1 MFEFL
6 FKHSPTVFRKGEF
19 VFASGWPVWLLVAL
33 VLLVGGGLAWYLH
46 RNRGWLQGR
55 QPAALWSLQLG
66 TVVLVLVMLWQ
77 PACSIESLRADQNL
91 VAVLLDTSRS
101 MGMAEEEQTRLEKAT
116 AALGSGL
123 IEEIQKKF
131 QVRLYGFAGQLERLE
146 SVETIA
152 AEGSSSRIGQAVA
165 NVLRESAALPLGAVI
180 VFSDGSDNSGSFD
193 RRAVAE
199 IRRRN
204 VPVHTVGIGR
214 TKIPG
219 DIELADVS
227 VSPRALPH
235 SRLAAQVGI
244 RHSGEGDQTT
254 RLSVRDGSRV
264 LASKPITLPRGQ
276 TVHTESVDFDAGEAG
291 IRNLTFQLD
300 PLPGETL
307 AGNNALSRVI
317 EVPRARRKI
326 LYVEGEPRWEYKFLR
341 RAIRDDAN
349 VQLVTM
355 LRTSPNK
362 FYRQGVDTDDELAQG
377 FPSRAEEL
385 FSYHGLVIGS
395 IEAAFF
401 APAQQ
406 EAIKEFVNR
415 RGGKLLMLGGRR
427 GLGDGGWGA
436 SKVTDVLPVRL
447 PEGST
452 ETFTREPA
460 QVEPT
465 TQGRD
470 SLICRL
476 HDDPAENLR
485 QWRDLPPVADYQ
497 RVGDLKPGAVPLLNL
512 VAAERS
518 MPFLVLQN
526 YGRGKSMVLASG
538 GTWLWKMRLPHDD
551 SRHHT
556 FWRQLLRSLVA
567 GTPGPVS
574 LTTDRT
580 LYADNSQVKLR
591 AEVRTKAHQPT
602 NIATVTATLT
612 PELGDPLS
620 LDLHP
625 SPDEEGIYEADLTVA
640 SPGSYRVEATAHL
653 GDTTL
658 GSDTR
663 HFRREDGVAE
673 NFRPEQN
680 RELLEKLA
688 EQTGGR
694 YWTFDE
700 VSGLPDEIRFSQA
713 GITSR
718 EIMDLWDMPVLFIL
732 LLSLRAAEWL
742 LRRRWGLV

>member
-6 FKHSPTVFRKGEF
+6 FKYSPTVFRKGEF
-19 VFASGWPVWLLVAL
+19 VFASGWPVWLLVIL
-33 VLLVGGGLAWYLH
+33 VLLAGGGLAWYLH
-46 RNRGWLQGR
+46 RNRGRLEGR
-55 QPAALWSLQLG
+55 QPAVIWSLQLG
-66 TVVLVLVMLWQ
+66 TVALVLFLLWQ
-77 PACSIESLRADQNL
+77 PAIGIESLRAEQNL

-101 MGMAEEEQTRLEKAT
+101 MGLAEDEQTRLEKAT
-116 AALGSGL
+116 AALGAGL

-152 AEGSSSRIGQAVA
+152 AEGTSSRIGQAVA
-165 NVLRESAALPLGAVI
+165 SVLRESSALPLGAVI
-180 VFSDGSDNSGSFD
+180 IFTDGSDNSGSFD

-204 VPVHTVGIGR
+204 VPVHTVGVGR

-235 SRLAAQVGI
+235 SRLSAQVGI
-244 RHSGEGDQTT
+244 RHSGDGDQTT

-264 LASKPITLPRGQ
+264 LASKQITLSRGQ

-317 EVPRARRKI
+317 EIPRDRRKI

-341 RAIRDDAN
+341 RTIRDDAN

-362 FYRQGVDTDDELAQG
+362 FYRQGVDTDDELAKG

-406 EAIKEFVNR
+406 EAIREFVNR
-415 RGGKLLMLGGRR
+415 RGGSLLMLGGRR
-427 GLGDGGWGA
+427 GLADGGWGA
-436 SKVTDVLPVRL
+436 SKVADVLPVKL
-447 PEGST
+447 PEGSA

-460 QVEPT
+460 RVEPT
-465 TQGRD
+465 VQGRD

-485 QWRDLPPVADYQ
+485 LWRDLPPLADYQ
-497 RVGDLKPGAVPLLNL
+497 RVGALKPGAVPLLNL
-512 VAAERS
+512 VAADRS
-518 MPFLVLQN
+518 LPLLVLQN
-526 YGRGKSMVLASG
+526 YGRGKSMILASG

-580 LYADNSQVKLR
+580 LYADNVHVKLR

-602 NIATVTATLT
+602 NSATVTATLT

-620 LDLHP
+620 LELYP
-625 SPDEEGIYEADLTVA
+625 SPDEEGIYEAELTVA

-653 GDTTL
+653 GDETL

-694 YWTFDE
+694 YWTLE
-700 VSGLPDEIRFSQA
+700 QVSDLPDEIRFSKA

-718 EIMDLWDMPVLFIL
+718 EIMDLWDMPAFFIL

>member
-6 FKHSPTVFRKGEF
+6 FKYSPTVFRKGEF
-19 VFASGWPVWLLVAL
+19 VFASGWPVWLLLAL
-33 VLLVGGGLAWYLH
+33 VLLAGGGLAWYLH
-46 RNRGWLQGR
+46 RNRGRLEGR
-55 QPAALWSLQLG
+55 KPALLWSLQLG
-66 TVVLVLVMLWQ
+66 TVALVLFLLWQ
-77 PACSIESLRADQNL
+77 PAIGIESLRAEQNL

-101 MGMAEEEQTRLEKAT
+101 MGFVENEQTRLEKAT
-116 AALGSGL
+116 AALDAGL
-123 IEEIQKKF
+123 IEEIQEKF

-152 AEGSSSRIGQAVA
+152 AEGTSSRIGQAVA
-165 NVLRESAALPLGAVI
+165 SVLRESSALPLGAVI
-180 VFSDGSDNSGSFD
+180 IFTDGSDNSGRFD
-193 RRAVAE
+193 RRAMAE

-204 VPVHTVGIGR
+204 VPVHTVGVGR

-219 DIELADVS
+219 DVELADVS

-235 SRLAAQVGI
+235 SRLSAQVGI
-244 RHSGEGDQTT
+244 RHSGDGDQTT

-264 LASKPITLPRGQ
+264 LASKQITLPRGQ
-276 TVHTESVDFDAGEAG
+276 TVHTESVDFDTGEAG

-300 PLPGETL
+300 PLPDETL
-307 AGNNALSRVI
+307 VGNNALSRVI

-362 FYRQGVDTDDELAQG
+362 FYRQGVDTDDELAKG

-406 EAIKEFVNR
+406 EAIREFVNR
-415 RGGKLLMLGGRR
+415 RGGALLMLGGRR
-427 GLGDGGWGA
+427 GLADGGWGA
-436 SKVTDVLPVRL
+436 SKVADVLPVKL
-447 PEGST
+447 PEGSAK
-452 ETFTREPA
+452 TFTREPA
-460 QVEPT
+460 RVEPT
-465 TQGRD
+465 AQGRD

-497 RVGDLKPGAVPLLNL
+497 RVGALKPGAVPLLNL
-512 VAAERS
+512 VAADRS
-518 MPFLVLQN
+518 LPLLVLQN
-526 YGRGKSMVLASG
+526 YGRGKSMILASG

-580 LYADNSQVKLR
+580 LYADNVHVKLR

-602 NIATVTATLT
+602 NSATVTATLT
-612 PELGDPLS
+612 PELGDPLR
-620 LDLHP
+620 LELHP
-625 SPDEEGIYEADLTVA
+625 SPDEEGIYEAELTVA
-640 SPGSYRVEATAHL
+640 TPGAYRVEATAHL
-653 GDTTL
+653 GDETL

-694 YWTFDE
+694 YWTLDQ
-700 VSGLPDEIRFSQA
+700 VSGLPDEIRFSHA

-732 LLSLRAAEWL
+732 LLLLRATEWL
-742 LRRRWGLV
+742 LRRSWGLV

>member
-165 NVLRESAALPLGAVI
+165 SVLRESAALPLGAVI

-300 PLPGETL
+300 PLPEETL
-307 AGNNALSRVI
+307 AENNALSRVI

-362 FYRQGVDTDDELAQG
+362 FYRQGVDTDDELAKG

-602 NIATVTATLT
+602 NSATVTATLT

-694 YWTFDE
+694 YWTLDE

>member
-6 FKHSPTVFRKGEF
+6 FKYSPTVFRKGEF

-33 VLLVGGGLAWYLH
+33 VLLAGGGLGWYLH
-46 RNRGWLQGR
+46 RNRGRLQGR
-55 QPAALWSLQLG
+55 QPVALWSLQLG
-66 TVVLVLVMLWQ
+66 TVALVLIMLWQ

-101 MGMAEEEQTRLEKAT
+101 MGLAEEEQTRLEKAT

-131 QVRLYGFAGQLERLE
+131 QVRLYGFAGQLARLE
-146 SVETIA
+146 SVETVA
-152 AEGSSSRIGQAVA
+152 AEGNSSRIGQAVA
-165 NVLRESAALPLGAVI
+165 SVLRESAALPLGAVI
-180 VFSDGSDNSGSFD
+180 IFTDGSDNSGNFD

-199 IRRRN
+199 IRRQN

-219 DIELADVS
+219 DIELAEVS

-244 RHSGEGDQTT
+244 RHSGDGDQTT

-264 LASKPITLPRGQ
+264 LASKQITLPRGQ

-291 IRNLTFQLD
+291 IRNLTFQLE

-362 FYRQGVDTDDELAQG
+362 FYRQGVDTDDELAKG
-377 FPSRAEEL
+377 FPSRAEDL

-401 APAQQ
+401 SPAQQ
-406 EAIKEFVNR
+406 EAIREFVNR

-436 SKVTDVLPVRL
+436 SKVADVLPVRL

-452 ETFTREPA
+452 ETFTRERA

-485 QWRDLPPVADYQ
+485 LWRDLPPVADYQ

-518 MPFLVLQN
+518 MPLLVLQN

-580 LYADNSQVKLR
+580 LYADNAQVKLR

-602 NIATVTATLT
+602 NSATVTATLT

-620 LDLHP
+620 LELHP

-694 YWTFDE
+694 YWTLDE
-700 VSGLPDEIRFSQA
+700 VSGLPDEIRFSRA

-718 EIMDLWDMPVLFIL
+718 EIMDLWDMPALFIL

-742 LRRRWGLV
+742 LRRKWGLV

>member
-6 FKHSPTVFRKGEF
+6 FKYPPTVFRKGEF
-19 VFASGWPVWLLVAL
+19 VFAGGWPAWLLVTL
-33 VLLVGGGLAWYLH
+33 VLLAGGGLGWYLY
-46 RNRGWLQGR
+46 RNRGRLQGR
-55 QPAALWSLQLG
+55 RRIVVWSLQLG
-66 TVVLVLVMLWQ
+66 TVALALFLLWQ
-77 PACSIESLRADQNL
+77 PACSIESLRAEQNL
-91 VAVLLDTSRS
+91 VAVLIDTSRS
-101 MGMAEEEQTRLEKAT
+101 MGLAEEERTRLEKAT
-116 AALGSGL
+116 AALGAGL
-123 IEEIQKKF
+123 MEEIQKKF
-131 QVRLYGFAGQLERLE
+131 QVRLYGFAGQLVRLE
-146 SVETIA
+146 SVEAIA
-152 AEGSSSRIGQAVA
+152 AEGNSSRVGQAVA
-165 NVLRESAALPLGAVI
+165 SVLRESAALPLGAVI
-180 VFSDGSDNSGSFD
+180 IFTDGSDNSGNFD

-214 TKIPG
+214 TRIPG

-235 SRLAAQVGI
+235 SRLAAQVRI
-244 RHSGEGDQTT
+244 RHGGDGDQTT

-264 LASKPITLPRGQ
+264 LASKQITLPRGQ

-300 PLPGETL
+300 ALPDETL
-307 AGNNALSRVI
+307 VGNNALNRVI

-349 VQLVTM
+349 VQLVSM

-362 FYRQGVDTDDELAQG
+362 FYRQGVDTDDELAKG

-401 APAQQ
+401 TPAQQ
-406 EAIKEFVNR
+406 EAIREFVNR

-427 GLGDGGWGA
+427 GLSDGGWGA
-436 SKVTDVLPVRL
+436 SKVADVLPVTL
-447 PEGST
+447 PERSA

-460 QVEPT
+460 RVEPT

-485 QWRDLPPVADYQ
+485 QWRDLPPIADYQ
-497 RVGDLKPGAVPLLNL
+497 SVGDLKPGAVPLLNL
-512 VAAERS
+512 VAADRS
-518 MPFLVLQN
+518 MPLLALQN
-526 YGRGKSMVLASG
+526 YGRGKSLILASG

-580 LYADNSQVKLR
+580 LYADNAQVKLR

-602 NIATVTATLT
+602 NSATVTATLT
-612 PELGDPLS
+612 PELGDPMS
-620 LDLHP
+620 LELHP

-640 SPGSYRVEATAHL
+640 SPGSYRIEATAHL
-653 GDTTL
+653 GKTPL
-658 GSDTR
+658 GSDAR

-680 RELLEKLA
+680 RELLERLA

-694 YWTFDE
+694 YWTLDQ
-700 VSGLPDEIRFSQA
+700 VSGLPDEIRFSEA

-718 EIMDLWDMPVLFIL
+718 EIMDLWDMPALFIL

>member
-1 MFEFL
+1 MFELL
-6 FKHSPTVFRKGEF
+6 FKYSPTVFRKGEF
-19 VFASGWPVWLLVAL
+19 VFASGWPVWLLLAL
-33 VLLVGGGLAWYLH
+33 VLLAGGGLAWYLH

-55 QPAALWSLQLG
+55 QPAVLWSLQLG
-66 TVVLVLVMLWQ
+66 TVALVLFLLWQ
-77 PACSIESLRADQNL
+77 PAISIESLRAEQNL

-101 MGMAEEEQTRLEKAT
+101 MGLAEEEQTRLEKAT
-116 AALGSGL
+116 AALGAGL
-123 IEEIQKKF
+123 IEEIEKKF

-152 AEGSSSRIGQAVA
+152 AEGNSSRIGQAVA
-165 NVLRESAALPLGAVI
+165 SVLRESSALPLGAVI
-180 VFSDGSDNSGSFD
+180 IFTDGSDNSGSFD

-204 VPVHTVGIGR
+204 VPVHTVGVGR

-235 SRLAAQVGI
+235 SRLNAQVGI
-244 RHSGEGDQTT
+244 RHSGDGDQTT

-264 LASKPITLPRGQ
+264 LASKQITLPRGQ
-276 TVHTESVDFDAGEAG
+276 TVHTESVDFDAGETG

-300 PLPGETL
+300 PLPDETL

-362 FYRQGVDTDDELAQG
+362 FYRQGVDTDDELANG

-406 EAIKEFVNR
+406 EAIREFVNR

-436 SKVTDVLPVRL
+436 SKVADVLPVKL
-447 PEGST
+447 PEGSA

-460 QVEPT
+460 RVEPT
-465 TQGRD
+465 AQGRD

-476 HDDPAENLR
+476 NDDPAENLR
-485 QWRDLPPVADYQ
+485 LWRDLPPLADYQ
-497 RVGDLKPGAVPLLNL
+497 RVGALKPGAVPLLNL
-512 VAAERS
+512 VAADRS
-518 MPFLVLQN
+518 LPLLVLQN
-526 YGRGKSMVLASG
+526 YGRGKSMILASG

-580 LYADNSQVKLR
+580 LYADNVHVKLR

-602 NIATVTATLT
+602 NSATVTATLT

-620 LDLHP
+620 IELHP

-653 GDTTL
+653 GGETL

-694 YWTFDE
+694 YWTLDE
-700 VSGLPDEIRFSQA
+700 LSGLPDEIRFSQA

-718 EIMDLWDMPVLFIL
+718 EIMDLWDMPALFIL
-732 LLSLRAAEWL
+732 LLLLRAAEWL
-742 LRRRWGLV
+742 LRRKWGLV

>member
-6 FKHSPTVFRKGEF
+6 FKYSPTVFRKGEF

-33 VLLVGGGLAWYLH
+33 VLLAGGGLGWYLH
-46 RNRGWLQGR
+46 RNRGRLQGR
-55 QPAALWSLQLG
+55 QPVAFWSLQLG
-66 TVVLVLVMLWQ
+66 TVALVLIMLWQ

-101 MGMAEEEQTRLEKAT
+101 MGLAEEEQTRLEKAT

-146 SVETIA
+146 SVETVA
-152 AEGSSSRIGQAVA
+152 AEGNSSRIGQAVA
-165 NVLRESAALPLGAVI
+165 SVLRESAALPLGAVI
-180 VFSDGSDNSGSFD
+180 IFTDGSDNSGNFD

-214 TKIPG
+214 TQIPG

-244 RHSGEGDQTT
+244 RHSGDGDQTT

-264 LASKPITLPRGQ
+264 LASKQITLPRGQ

-291 IRNLTFQLD
+291 IRNLTFQLE

-362 FYRQGVDTDDELAQG
+362 FYRQGVDTDDELAKG
-377 FPSRAEEL
+377 FPSRAEDL

-401 APAQQ
+401 TPAQQ

-436 SKVTDVLPVRL
+436 SKVADVLPVRL

-452 ETFTREPA
+452 ETFTRERA

-485 QWRDLPPVADYQ
+485 LWRDLPPVADYQ

-580 LYADNSQVKLR
+580 LYADNAQVKLR

-602 NIATVTATLT
+602 NSATVTATLT

-620 LDLHP
+620 LELHP

-640 SPGSYRVEATAHL
+640 SPGSYRVEAAAHL

-694 YWTFDE
+694 YWTLDQ
-700 VSGLPDEIRFSQA
+700 VSGLPDEIRFSRA

-718 EIMDLWDMPVLFIL
+718 EIMDLWDMPVLFII

-742 LRRRWGLV
+742 LRRRWGFV

>member
-6 FKHSPTVFRKGEF
+6 FKYSPTVFRKGEF
-19 VFASGWPVWLLVAL
+19 VFASGWPVWLLVTL
-33 VLLVGGGLAWYLH
+33 VLLAGGGLAWYLH

-55 QPAALWSLQLG
+55 RPVVLWALQFG
-66 TVVLVLVMLWQ
+66 TVALVLFLLWQ
-77 PACSIESLRADQNL
+77 PACSIESLRAEQNL
-91 VAVLLDTSRS
+91 VAVLVDTSRS
-101 MGMAEEEQTRLEKAT
+101 MGLAEDEQTRLEKAT
-116 AALGSGL
+116 AALGAGL

-146 SVETIA
+146 SVETTV
-152 AEGSSSRIGQAVA
+152 AEGNSSRIGQAVA
-165 NVLRESAALPLGAVI
+165 SVLRESSALPLGAVI
-180 VFSDGSDNSGSFD
+180 IFTDGSDNSGSFD

-235 SRLAAQVGI
+235 SRLNAQVGI
-244 RHSGEGDQTT
+244 RHTGDGDQKT

-264 LASKPITLPRGQ
+264 LASKQITLPRGQ
-276 TVHTESVDFDAGEAG
+276 TVHTESIDFDTGEAG

-349 VQLVTM
+349 IQLVTM

-362 FYRQGVDTDDELAQG
+362 FYRQGVDTDDELAKG

-401 APAQQ
+401 TPAQQ

-436 SKVTDVLPVRL
+436 SKVADVLPVKL
-447 PEGST
+447 PKRSA
-452 ETFTREPA
+452 ETFIREPA

-465 TQGRD
+465 AQGRD

-485 QWRDLPPVADYQ
+485 KWRDLPPVADYQ
-497 RVGDLKPGAVPLLNL
+497 RVGELKPGAVPLLNL
-512 VAAERS
+512 VTADRS
-518 MPFLVLQN
+518 APLLVLQN
-526 YGRGKSMVLASG
+526 YGRGKSMILASG

-580 LYADNSQVKLR
+580 LYADNAQVKLR

-602 NIATVTATLT
+602 NSATVTATLT
-612 PELGDPLS
+612 PEIGDPLS

-625 SPDEEGIYEADLTVA
+625 SPDEEGIYEAELTVA
-640 SPGSYRVEATAHL
+640 LPGSYRVEATAHL
-653 GDTTL
+653 GDATL

-680 RELLEKLA
+680 RALLEKLA

-694 YWTFDE
+694 YWTLDQ

-718 EIMDLWDMPVLFIL
+718 EIMDLWDMPALFIL

>member
-6 FKHSPTVFRKGEF
+6 FKYSPTVFRKGEF
-19 VFASGWPVWLLVAL
+19 VFASGWPVWLLAAL
-33 VLLVGGGLAWYLH
+33 VLLAGGGLAWYLH
-46 RNRGWLQGR
+46 RNRSWLRGR
-55 QPAALWSLQLG
+55 QPVALWSLQLG
-66 TVVLVLVMLWQ
+66 TVALVLVMLWQ
-77 PACSIESLRADQNL
+77 PGCSIESLRADQNL
-91 VAVLLDTSRS
+91 VAVLVDTSRS
-101 MGMAEEEQTRLEKAT
+101 MGLAEDEQTRLEKAT
-116 AALGSGL
+116 AALGTGL
-123 IEEIQKKF
+123 IEEIRKKF

-152 AEGSSSRIGQAVA
+152 AEGNSSRIGQAVA
-165 NVLRESAALPLGAVI
+165 SVLRESAALPLGAVI
-180 VFSDGSDNSGSFD
+180 VFTDGSDNSGNFD

-264 LASKPITLPRGQ
+264 LASKQIALPRGQ

-291 IRNLTFQLD
+291 IRNLTFQLE

-362 FYRQGVDTDDELAQG
+362 FYRQGVNTDDELAKG

-401 APAQQ
+401 TPAQQ

-436 SKVTDVLPVRL
+436 SKVADVLPVRL

-452 ETFTREPA
+452 ETFTRERA

-497 RVGDLKPGAVPLLNL
+497 RLGDLKPGAVPLLNL

-591 AEVRTKAHQPT
+591 AEVRTKAHRPT
-602 NIATVTATLT
+602 NSATVTATLT

-620 LDLHP
+620 LELHP
-625 SPDEEGIYEADLTVA
+625 SPDEEGIYEAELTVA

-694 YWTFDE
+694 YWTLDE

>member
-6 FKHSPTVFRKGEF
+6 FNYSPTVFRKGEF
-19 VFASGWPVWLLVAL
+19 VFASGWPVWLLVIL
-33 VLLVGGGLAWYLH
+33 VLLAGGGLAWYLH
-46 RNRGWLQGR
+46 RNRGRLEGR
-55 QPAALWSLQLG
+55 QPAVIWSLQLG
-66 TVVLVLVMLWQ
+66 TVALVLFLLWQ
-77 PACSIESLRADQNL
+77 PAIGIESLRAEQNL
-91 VAVLLDTSRS
+91 VAVLIDTSRS
-101 MGMAEEEQTRLEKAT
+101 MGLAEDEQTRLEKAT
-116 AALGSGL
+116 AALGAGL

-152 AEGSSSRIGQAVA
+152 AEGNSSRIGEAVA
-165 NVLRESAALPLGAVI
+165 AVLRESAALPLGAVI
-180 VFSDGSDNSGSFD
+180 IFTDGSDNSGRFD
-193 RRAVAE
+193 RRAMAE

-204 VPVHTVGIGR
+204 VPVHTVGVGR

-235 SRLAAQVGI
+235 SRLNAQVGI
-244 RHSGEGDQTT
+244 RHSGDGDQTT

-264 LASKPITLPRGQ
+264 LASKQITLPRGQ

-300 PLPGETL
+300 PLPDETL
-307 AGNNALSRVI
+307 VGNNALSRVI
-317 EVPRARRKI
+317 EIPRDRRKI

-362 FYRQGVDTDDELAQG
+362 FYRQGVDTDDELAKG

-406 EAIKEFVNR
+406 EAIREFVNR
-415 RGGKLLMLGGRR
+415 RGGALLMLGGRR

-436 SKVTDVLPVRL
+436 SKVADVLPVKL
-447 PEGST
+447 PEGSA

-460 QVEPT
+460 RVEPT
-465 TQGRD
+465 AQGRD

-485 QWRDLPPVADYQ
+485 QWRGLPPVADYQ

-512 VAAERS
+512 VAADR
-518 MPFLVLQN
+518 PLPLLVLQN
-526 YGRGKSMVLASG
+526 YGRGKSMILASG

-580 LYADNSQVKLR
+580 LYADNVHVKLR

-602 NIATVTATLT
+602 NSATVTATLT

-620 LDLHP
+620 LELYP
-625 SPDEEGIYEADLTVA
+625 SPDEEGIYEADLTVT

-653 GDTTL
+653 GETTL

-694 YWTFDE
+694 YWTLE
-700 VSGLPDEIRFSQA
+700 QVSGLPDEIRFSKA

-718 EIMDLWDMPVLFIL
+718 EIMDLWDMPAFFIL

>member
-6 FKHSPTVFRKGEF
+6 FKYSPTVFRKGEF
-19 VFASGWPVWLLVAL
+19 VFASGWPVWLLAAL
-33 VLLVGGGLAWYLH
+33 VLLAGGGLAWYLH
-46 RNRGWLQGR
+46 RNRSWLRGR
-55 QPAALWSLQLG
+55 QPVALWSLQLG
-66 TVVLVLVMLWQ
+66 TVALVLVMLWQ
-77 PACSIESLRADQNL
+77 PGCSIESLRADQNL
-91 VAVLLDTSRS
+91 VAVLVDTSRS
-101 MGMAEEEQTRLEKAT
+101 MGLAEDEQTRLEKAT
-116 AALGSGL
+116 AALGTGL
-123 IEEIQKKF
+123 IEEIRKKF

-152 AEGSSSRIGQAVA
+152 AEGNSSRIGQAVA
-165 NVLRESAALPLGAVI
+165 SVLRESAALPLGAVI
-180 VFSDGSDNSGSFD
+180 VFTDGSDNSGNFD

-264 LASKPITLPRGQ
+264 LASKQIALPRGQ

-291 IRNLTFQLD
+291 IRNLTFQLE

-362 FYRQGVDTDDELAQG
+362 FYRQGVDTDDELAKG

-401 APAQQ
+401 TPAQQ

-436 SKVTDVLPVRL
+436 SKVADVLPVRL

-452 ETFTREPA
+452 ETFTRERA

-497 RVGDLKPGAVPLLNL
+497 RLGDLKPGAVPLLNL

-591 AEVRTKAHQPT
+591 AEVRTKAHRPT
-602 NIATVTATLT
+602 NSATVTATLT

-620 LDLHP
+620 LELHP
-625 SPDEEGIYEADLTVA
+625 SPDEEGIYEAELTVA

-694 YWTFDE
+694 YWTLDE

>member
-1 MFEFL
+1 MFA
-6 FKHSPTVFRKGEF
+6 G
-19 VFASGWPVWLLVAL
+19 GWPAWLLVIL
-33 VLLVGGGLAWYLH
+33 VLLAGAGLAWYLH
-46 RNRGWLQGR
+46 RNRGGLEGR
-55 QPAALWSLQLG
+55 RPALLWSLQLG
-66 TVVLVLVMLWQ
+66 AVALVLFLLWQ
-77 PACSIESLRADQNL
+77 PAIGIESLRAEQNL

-101 MGMAEEEQTRLEKAT
+101 MGLAEDEQTRLEKAT
-116 AALGSGL
+116 AALDAGL

-131 QVRLYGFAGQLERLE
+131 QVRLYGFAGRLERLE

-152 AEGSSSRIGQAVA
+152 AEGNSSRIGEAVA
-165 NVLRESAALPLGAVI
+165 GVLRESASLPLGAVI
-180 VFSDGSDNSGSFD
+180 IFTDGSDNSGHFD
-193 RRAVAE
+193 RRAMAE

-204 VPVHTVGIGR
+204 VPVHTVGVGR
-214 TKIPG
+214 TRIPG

-235 SRLAAQVGI
+235 SRLSAQVGI
-244 RHSGEGDQTT
+244 RHSGDGDQTT

-264 LASKPITLPRGQ
+264 LASKQITLPGGR
-276 TVHTESVDFDAGEAG
+276 TVHSASVDFDAGEAG

-317 EVPRARRKI
+317 EIPRDRRKI

-349 VQLVTM
+349 VQLVTI

-362 FYRQGVDTDDELAQG
+362 FYRQGVDTDDELAKG
-377 FPSRAEEL
+377 FPSRTEEL

-395 IEAAFF
+395 IEAGFF
-401 APAQQ
+401 PPAQQ
-406 EAIKEFVNR
+406 EAIREFVNR
-415 RGGKLLMLGGRR
+415 RGGALLMLGGRR
-427 GLGDGGWGA
+427 GLGDGGWGV
-436 SKVTDVLPVRL
+436 SKVADVLPVKL
-447 PEGST
+447 PAESA
-452 ETFTREPA
+452 ETFAREQA

-465 TQGRD
+465 AQGRD

-476 HDDPAENLR
+476 DDDPAENVR
-485 QWRDLPPVADYQ
+485 QWRGLPPVADYQ
-497 RVGDLKPGAVPLLNL
+497 RVGDLKPGAVPLLN
-512 VAAERS
+512 VAAADRS
-518 MPFLVLQN
+518 LPLLALQN
-526 YGRGKSMVLASG
+526 YGRGKSMILATG

-580 LYADNSQVKLR
+580 LYADDVHVKLR

-602 NIATVTATLT
+602 NSATVTATLT
-612 PELGDPLS
+612 PELGDPLR
-620 LDLHP
+620 LDMHP
-625 SPDEEGIYEADLTVA
+625 SPEEDGIYEADLTVA
-640 SPGSYRVEATAHL
+640 APGAYRVEVSAHL
-653 GDTTL
+653 GETTL

-694 YWTFDE
+694 YWTLDQ
-700 VSGLPDEIRFSQA
+700 VSGLADEIRFSKA

-718 EIMDLWDMPVLFIL
+718 EIMDLWDMPAFFIL
-732 LLSLRAAEWL
+732 LLALRAAEWL
-742 LRRRWGLV
+742 LRRRWGLI